1 MQMNPFEQ
9 FSADELQTLKRELQQ
24 SGLDSFQAGAFLSAF
39 LSAKGYGVS
48 SDNARSAVAR
58 IESASFAL
66 PSLQAELERVA
77 FVM

>member
-1 MQMNPFEQ
+1 MQMSQFEQ
-9 FSADELQTLKRELQQ
+9 FSADELQTLKQELRQ
-24 SGLDSFQAGAFLSAF
+24 SGLDSFQAGALLSAF

-48 SDNARSAVAR
+48 TDDARSAVAR
-58 IESASFAL
+58 LESASFAL